1 MSQRKLY
8 YLNQHRII
16 YKRLPINDKPS
27 KIFKCGYFY
36 ENGTHE
42 YYSLFNS
49 RALINTYKS
58 LRWHFRVLNYL
69 NQDLTHNKFIL
80 ICKFISKKDNGFTT
94 FNISDEKLKNIL
106 RDIYDLNIVKP
117 PNNKLRKIIFKDF
130 TGLTTNEKL
139 KIVGKLI
146 GRTSLVDNEAI
157 YQAMLDLNQ
166 MGKKITIGKIA
177 NLLNC
182 SIRTV
187 HRNMCSNL
195 KQEKCK
201 LNEKI

>member
-1 MSQRKLY
+1 M
-8 YLNQHRII
+8 
-16 YKRLPINDKPS
+16 YKR
-27 KIFKCGYFY
+27 
-36 ENGTHE
+36 
-42 YYSLFNS
+42 
-49 RALINTYKS
+49 
-58 LRWHFRVLNYL
+58 
-69 NQDLTHNKFIL
+69 Q
-80 ICKFISKKDNGFTT
+80 
-94 FNISDEKLKNIL
+94 
-106 RDIYDLNIVKP
+106 
-117 PNNKLRKIIFKDF
+117 
-130 TGLTTNEKL
+130 
-139 KIVGKLI
+139 GKLI

-166 MGKKITIGKIA
+166 MGRKITIGKIA